1 MYLIKKRI
9 FAPWPTPWCGI
20 QQPINQTMIEI
31 LHQINLVEILSAF
44 IVMFAIID
52 ITGSI
57 PIFISMEDSGKHIKP
72 LFATSVALGL
82 FLVFFF
88 TGEALLNLFGIDIA
102 SFAVAGAFVLF
113 LLALEMVMGREFIKN
128 ESIGSGA
135 SIVPVAFP
143 LIAGP
148 GAITALL
155 SLRAEYA
162 TINIMLGLLLN
173 IIIDYIVIRLLKK
186 LQKWLGDEVVF
197 VLRKF
202 FGVILLAISVKLFAS
217 NLTIVI
223 QNASL

>member
-1 MYLIKKRI
+1 MLEI
-9 FAPWPTPWCGI
+9 
-20 QQPINQTMIEI
+20 INQINFIEI
-31 LHQINLVEILSAF
+31 ISAF

-72 LFATSVALGL
+72 LYATSVALGL
-82 FLVFFF
+82 FLLFFF

-102 SFAVAGAFVLF
+102 SFAVAGAFILF

-128 ESIGSGA
+128 ESSGSGA

-162 TINIMLGLLLN
+162 TVNILLALLLN

-186 LQKWLGDEVVF
+186 LQRWLGDEVVF

-202 FGVILLAISVKLFAS
+202 FGVILIAISVKLFAS
-217 NLTIVI
+217 NLAIVI
-223 QNASL
+223 HNANL

>member
-1 MYLIKKRI
+1 MLEFFSQIS
-9 FAPWPTPWCGI
+9 FL
-20 QQPINQTMIEI
+20 EI
-31 LHQINLVEILSAF
+31 ISVF
-44 IVMFAIID
+44 IVMYAIID

-72 LFATSVALGL
+72 LQATSVALGL

-88 TGEALLNLFGIDIA
+88 TGEALLNLFGIDIH

-128 ESIGSGA
+128 ESMGSGA

-162 TINIMLGLLLN
+162 TVNILIGLLLN
-173 IIIDYIVIRLLKK
+173 IVIDYVVIRMLKK
-186 LQKWLGDEVVF
+186 LQRWLGDEVVY

-202 FGVILLAISVKLFAS
+202 FGVILLAIALKLFA
-217 NLTIVI
+217 NNIAIVI
-223 QNASL
+223 KDAGL

>member
-1 MYLIKKRI
+1 ML
-9 FAPWPTPWCGI
+9 
-20 QQPINQTMIEI
+20 EI
-31 LHQINLVEILSAF
+31 LHQISFVEIISAF

-57 PIFISMEDSGKHIKP
+57 PIFIGMEDSGKHIKP
-72 LFATSVALGL
+72 LQATSVALGL
-82 FLVFFF
+82 FLAFFF
-88 TGEALLNLFGIDIA
+88 AGEALLNLFGIDIA

-113 LLALEMVMGREFIKN
+113 LLALEMIMGREFIKN
-128 ESIGSGA
+128 ESAGSGA

-162 TINIMLGLLLN
+162 TVNILLGLLLN
-173 IIIDYIVIRLLKK
+173 IVIDYFVIRMLKK
-186 LQKWLGDEVVF
+186 LQKWLGEEVVF

-217 NLTIVI
+217 NLAVVI
-223 QNASL
+223 QTATGQ

>member
-1 MYLIKKRI
+1 MLD
-9 FAPWPTPWCGI
+9 FFSH
-20 QQPINQTMIEI
+20 INF
-31 LHQINLVEILSAF
+31 VEIISVF
-44 IVMFAIID
+44 IVMYAIID

-57 PIFISMEDSGKHIKP
+57 PIFISMEESGKHIKP
-72 LFATSVALGL
+72 LQATSVALGL

-88 TGEALLNLFGIDIA
+88 TGEALLELFGIDIA

-128 ESIGSGA
+128 ESTGSGA

-162 TINIMLGLLLN
+162 TVNIMFGLLLN
-173 IIIDYIVIRLLKK
+173 LVIDYIVIRMLKK
-186 LQKWLGDEVVF
+186 LQRWLGEEVVF

-202 FGVILLAISVKLFAS
+202 FGVILLAIALKLFAS
-217 NLTIVI
+217 NILIVVR
-223 QNASL
+223 NAGF

>member
-1 MYLIKKRI
+1 MID
-9 FAPWPTPWCGI
+9 FF
-20 QQPINQTMIEI
+20 NQIDFV
-31 LHQINLVEILSAF
+31 QILSVF
-44 IVMFAIID
+44 IVMYAIID

-72 LFATSVALGL
+72 LQATSVALGL

-88 TGEALLNLFGIDIA
+88 TGEALLNLFGIDIH

-113 LLALEMVMGREFIKN
+113 LLALEMVVGREFIKN
-128 ESIGSGA
+128 ESSGSGA

-155 SLRAEYA
+155 SLRAEYS
-162 TINIMLGLLLN
+162 TVNILIGLLLN
-173 IIIDYIVIRLLKK
+173 IVIDYIVIRMLKK
-186 LQKWLGDEVVF
+186 LQRWLGDEVVY

-202 FGVILLAISVKLFAS
+202 FGVILLAIALKLFA
-217 NLTIVI
+217 NNIAVVI
-223 QNASL
+223 KSAGF

>member
-1 MYLIKKRI
+1 MID
-9 FAPWPTPWCGI
+9 FF
-20 QQPINQTMIEI
+20 NQIDFV
-31 LHQINLVEILSAF
+31 QILSVF
-44 IVMFAIID
+44 IVMYAIID

-72 LFATSVALGL
+72 LQATSVALGL

-88 TGEALLNLFGIDIA
+88 TGEALLNLFGIDIH

-128 ESIGSGA
+128 ESSGSGA

-162 TINIMLGLLLN
+162 TVNILIGLLLN
-173 IIIDYIVIRLLKK
+173 IVIDYIVIRMLKK
-186 LQKWLGDEVVF
+186 LQRWLGDEVVY

-202 FGVILLAISVKLFAS
+202 FGVILLAIALKLFA
-217 NLTIVI
+217 NNIAVVI
-223 QNASL
+223 KSSGF

>member
-1 MYLIKKRI
+1 
-9 FAPWPTPWCGI
+9 
-20 QQPINQTMIEI
+20 MIEFFS
-31 LHQINLVEILSAF
+31 QIDFLQIISVF
-44 IVMFAIID
+44 IVMYAIID

-72 LFATSVALGL
+72 LQATSVALGL

-88 TGEALLNLFGIDIA
+88 TGEALLNLFGIDIH

-128 ESIGSGA
+128 ESMGSGA

-162 TINIMLGLLLN
+162 TVNILIGLLLN
-173 IIIDYIVIRLLKK
+173 IVIDYIVIRMLKK
-186 LQKWLGDEVVF
+186 LQRWLGDEVVY

-202 FGVILLAISVKLFAS
+202 FGVILLAIALKLFA
-217 NLTIVI
+217 NNIAIVI
-223 QNASL
+223 KDAGL

>member
-1 MYLIKKRI
+1 ML
-9 FAPWPTPWCGI
+9 
-20 QQPINQTMIEI
+20 EI
-31 LHQINLVEILSAF
+31 IHQIDIVEILSAF

-72 LFATSVALGL
+72 LYATSVALGL
-82 FLVFFF
+82 FLLFFF

-128 ESIGSGA
+128 ESAGSGA

-162 TINIMLGLLLN
+162 TVNIMLGLLLN
-173 IIIDYIVIRLLKK
+173 IVIDYVVLVLLKRI
-186 LQKWLGDEVVF
+186 QRWLGDEVVF

-202 FGVILLAISVKLFAS
+202 FGVILLAIAVKLFA
-217 NLTIVI
+217 NNIAIVVH
-223 QNASL
+223 NASL

>member
-1 MYLIKKRI
+1 MLE
-9 FAPWPTPWCGI
+9 FFS
-20 QQPINQTMIEI
+20 
-31 LHQINLVEILSAF
+31 QISFVEIISVF
-44 IVMFAIID
+44 IVMYAIID

-72 LFATSVALGL
+72 LQATSVALGL

-88 TGEALLNLFGIDIA
+88 TGEAILNLFGIVIH

-128 ESIGSGA
+128 ESTGSGA

-162 TINIMLGLLLN
+162 TVNILIGLLLN
-173 IIIDYIVIRLLKK
+173 IVIDYVVIRLLKK
-186 LQKWLGDEVVF
+186 LQRWLGDEVVY

-202 FGVILLAISVKLFAS
+202 FGVILLAIALKLFA
-217 NLTIVI
+217 NNIAVVI
-223 QNASL
+223 HNAGL

>member
-1 MYLIKKRI
+1 
-9 FAPWPTPWCGI
+9 
-20 QQPINQTMIEI
+20 MIEFFS
-31 LHQINLVEILSAF
+31 QINFLQIISVF
-44 IVMFAIID
+44 IVMYAIID

-72 LFATSVALGL
+72 LQATSVALGL

-88 TGEALLNLFGIDIA
+88 TGEAILNLFGIDIH

-128 ESIGSGA
+128 ESMGSGA

-162 TINIMLGLLLN
+162 TVNILIGLLLN
-173 IIIDYIVIRLLKK
+173 IVIDYIVIRMLKK
-186 LQKWLGDEVVF
+186 LQRWLGDEVVY

-202 FGVILLAISVKLFAS
+202 FGVILLAIALKLFA
-217 NLTIVI
+217 NNIAIVI
-223 QNASL
+223 KDAGL

>member
-1 MYLIKKRI
+1 MLD
-9 FAPWPTPWCGI
+9 FFS
-20 QQPINQTMIEI
+20 
-31 LHQINLVEILSAF
+31 QINFVEIISVF
-44 IVMFAIID
+44 IVMYAIID

-72 LFATSVALGL
+72 LQATSVALGL

-88 TGEALLNLFGIDIA
+88 TGEALLNLFGIDIH

-128 ESIGSGA
+128 ESSGSGA

-162 TINIMLGLLLN
+162 TVNILIGLMLN
-173 IIIDYIVIRLLKK
+173 IIIDYIVIRMLKK
-186 LQKWLGDEVVF
+186 LQRWLGDEVVY

-202 FGVILLAISVKLFAS
+202 FGVILLAIALKLFA
-217 NLTIVI
+217 NNIAIVI
-223 QNASL
+223 KSTGL

>member
-1 MYLIKKRI
+1 MVE
-9 FAPWPTPWCGI
+9 FFSH
-20 QQPINQTMIEI
+20 INF
-31 LHQINLVEILSAF
+31 VEIISVF
-44 IVMFAIID
+44 IVMYAIID

-72 LFATSVALGL
+72 LQATSVALGL

-88 TGEALLNLFGIDIA
+88 TGEAILNLFGIDIH

-128 ESIGSGA
+128 ESTGSGA

-162 TINIMLGLLLN
+162 TVNILIGLLVN

-186 LQKWLGDEVVF
+186 LQRWLGDEVVY

-202 FGVILLAISVKLFAS
+202 FGVILLAIALKLFA
-217 NLTIVI
+217 NNIAIVI
-223 QNASL
+223 KGAGL

>member
-1 MYLIKKRI
+1 
-9 FAPWPTPWCGI
+9 
-20 QQPINQTMIEI
+20 MIEFFS
-31 LHQINLVEILSAF
+31 QIDFLQIISVF
-44 IVMFAIID
+44 IVMYAIID

-72 LFATSVALGL
+72 LQATSVALGL

-88 TGEALLNLFGIDIA
+88 TGEAILNLFGIDIH

-128 ESIGSGA
+128 ESMGSGA

-162 TINIMLGLLLN
+162 TVNILIGLLLN
-173 IIIDYIVIRLLKK
+173 IVIDYIVIRMLKK
-186 LQKWLGDEVVF
+186 LQRWLGDEVVY

-202 FGVILLAISVKLFAS
+202 FGVILLAIALKLFA
-217 NLTIVI
+217 NNIAIVI
-223 QNASL
+223 KDAGL

>member
-1 MYLIKKRI
+1 MVE
-9 FAPWPTPWCGI
+9 FFS
-20 QQPINQTMIEI
+20 
-31 LHQINLVEILSAF
+31 QINFVEIISVF
-44 IVMFAIID
+44 IVMYAIID

-72 LFATSVALGL
+72 LQATSVALGL

-88 TGEALLNLFGIDIA
+88 TGEAILNLFGIDIH

-128 ESIGSGA
+128 ESTGSGA

-162 TINIMLGLLLN
+162 TVNILIGLLLN

-186 LQKWLGDEVVF
+186 LQRWLGDEVVY

-202 FGVILLAISVKLFAS
+202 FGVILLAISLKLFA
-217 NLTIVI
+217 NNIAIVI
-223 QNASL
+223 KGAGL

>member
-1 MYLIKKRI
+1 MVE
-9 FAPWPTPWCGI
+9 FFSH
-20 QQPINQTMIEI
+20 INF
-31 LHQINLVEILSAF
+31 VEIISVF
-44 IVMFAIID
+44 IVMYAIID

-72 LFATSVALGL
+72 LQATSVALGL

-88 TGEALLNLFGIDIA
+88 TGEALLNLFGIDIH

-128 ESIGSGA
+128 ESMGSGA

-162 TINIMLGLLLN
+162 TVNILIGLLLN
-173 IIIDYIVIRLLKK
+173 IVIDYVVIRMLKK
-186 LQKWLGDEVVF
+186 LQRWLGDEVVY

-202 FGVILLAISVKLFAS
+202 FGVILLAIALKLFA
-217 NLTIVI
+217 NNIAIVI
-223 QNASL
+223 KDAGL

>member
-1 MYLIKKRI
+1 
-9 FAPWPTPWCGI
+9 
-20 QQPINQTMIEI
+20 MIEF
-31 LHQINLVEILSAF
+31 LSQISFVEIISVF
-44 IVMFAIID
+44 IVMYAIID

-57 PIFISMEDSGKHIKP
+57 PIFISMEDSGKHIKA
-72 LFATSVALGL
+72 FQATSVALGL

-88 TGEALLNLFGIDIA
+88 TGEALLNLFGIDIH

-128 ESIGSGA
+128 ESTGSGA

-162 TINIMLGLLLN
+162 TVNILIGLLLN
-173 IIIDYIVIRLLKK
+173 IVIDYFVIRLLKK
-186 LQKWLGDEVVF
+186 LQRWLGDEVVY

-202 FGVILLAISVKLFAS
+202 FGVILLAIALKLFA
-217 NLTIVI
+217 NNIAIVI
-223 QNASL
+223 KSAGL

>member
-1 MYLIKKRI
+1 
-9 FAPWPTPWCGI
+9 
-20 QQPINQTMIEI
+20 MIEFFS
-31 LHQINLVEILSAF
+31 QIDFLQIISVF
-44 IVMFAIID
+44 IVMYAIID

-72 LFATSVALGL
+72 LQATSVALGL

-88 TGEALLNLFGIDIA
+88 TGEAILNLFGIDIH

-128 ESIGSGA
+128 ESMGSGA

-162 TINIMLGLLLN
+162 TVNILIGLLLN
-173 IIIDYIVIRLLKK
+173 IVIDYVVIRMLKK
-186 LQKWLGDEVVF
+186 LQRWLGDEVVY

-202 FGVILLAISVKLFAS
+202 FGVILLAIALKLFA
-217 NLTIVI
+217 NNIAIVI
-223 QNASL
+223 KDAGL

>member
-1 MYLIKKRI
+1 ML
-9 FAPWPTPWCGI
+9 
-20 QQPINQTMIEI
+20 EI
-31 LHQINLVEILSAF
+31 LQQISFVEIISVF

-57 PIFISMEDSGKHIKP
+57 PIFIGMEDSGKHIKP
-72 LFATSVALGL
+72 FHATSVALVL
-82 FLVFFF
+82 FLAFFF
-88 TGEALLNLFGIDIA
+88 AGEKLLNLFGIDIA

-128 ESIGSGA
+128 ESAGSGA

-162 TINIMLGLLLN
+162 TVNIMLGLFAN
-173 IIIDYIVIRLLKK
+173 IIIDYVVIRLLKP
-186 LQKWLGDEVVF
+186 LHRWLGDEVVF

-202 FGVILLAISVKLFAS
+202 FGVILLAIALKLFAS
-217 NLTIVI
+217 NIVTVLKG
-223 QNASL
+223 AGF